1 MSQANSGDHGTILFI
16 TGIVNFSCI
25 VTIWMPVTARR
36 LKDTLLGAI
45 GTGPPIRILSSWE
58 LSITLAVAERVGHVT
73 AVVTHGLSLGAA
85 SKIQPYATLVVA
97 WEERPTII
105 VK

>member
-1 MSQANSGDHGTILFI
+1 MLIA
-16 TGIVNFSCI
+16 GIAQFSC
-25 VTIWMPVTARR
+25 VVAIWNSVTARR
-36 LKDTLLGAI
+36 LEDTPLGAI